1 MRHDR
6 LGIVRLRARSLA
18 GDLLDLGR
26 RGTETR
32 RFGGREYEVPFIDVD
47 GYVVWGAT
55 AMILSEFLALVD

>member
-1 MRHDR
+1 MT
-6 LGIVRLRARSLA
+6 ARPGEVERILEPA
-18 GDLLDLGR
+18 LDDLLDPGR

-32 RFGGREYEVPFIDVD
+32 RLGGREYEVPFIDVD